1 MWKRGSLVVC
11 LTFSLQAYENEF
23 RVENSNF
30 TLSQASIPT
39 TTLDESDE
47 RYLYNYNRLRVYDTF
62 TYESFYTTAIV
73 DLVNYVGESYIA
85 SPEFGYIE
93 QLKADMP
100 FDTRSDF
107 HHYGSDQGLLYGK
120 IHRLYGGY
128 ADEKHQVAVGIQKIS
143 MGVGH
148 IWTPT
153 DLYNPKNSFA
163 LEPDEVFGVLALS
176 YSYAPSPLSTM
187 QTIVSLKED
196 KNLKYG
202 FRYKAFLDFA
212 DVGVS
217 LLYSDEIRMYGY
229 EIEGDLFDT
238 GAQWRSE
245 GGYYQSK
252 ILDESFY
259 QAILGFDYAFKNG
272 INWTVEGYYSSDTFT
287 YAQQLLY
294 FNNELAANLVQ
305 SNLYLGSTLAYDF
318 DLAWSGS
325 LLMIASLEKQPG
337 SFLAPSLTYTLDDHH
352 KVSVGGMLYYGEEG
366 SEFGAFGHTYYL
378 NWKWS
383 F

>member
-1 MWKRGSLVVC
+1 MWKRCSLIFL
-11 LTFSLQAYENEF
+11 LTLSLHAYENEF

-30 TLSQASIPT
+30 TLSQASLPAIF
-39 TTLDESDE
+39 SDSE
-47 RYLYNYNRLRVYDTF
+47 DRYLYNYDRLRVYDTF
-62 TYESFYTTAIV
+62 TYGSFYTTAIV
-73 DLVNYVGESYIA
+73 DLVNYAGESYIN
-85 SPEFGYIE
+85 SFEFDYIR
-93 QLKADMP
+93 QLKPDMP
-100 FDTRSDF
+100 FDTRSTF
-107 HHYGSDQGLLYGK
+107 QYYGSDHGVMYGK

-128 ADEKHQVAVGIQKIS
+128 ADEKHQVTVGIQKIS

-176 YSYAPSPLSTM
+176 YSYAPSALSTV
-187 QTIVSLKED
+187 QSIVSCRED
-196 KNLKYG
+196 KSLKYG

-217 LLYSDEIRMYGY
+217 FIYSDEIRMYGY
-229 EIEGDLFDT
+229 EIEGDFFDT

-252 ILDESFY
+252 ILDKAFY

-272 INWTVEGYYSSDTFT
+272 INLTVEGYYSSDTFT

-305 SNLYLGSTLAYDF
+305 SNVYLGTSLSYDF
-318 DLAWSGS
+318 DIAWSGS
-325 LLMIASLEKQPG
+325 LMMIASLEDQLG
-337 SFLAPSLTYTLDDHH
+337 SFVAPTVTYTMNDHH
-352 KVSVGGMLYYGEEG
+352 KVSVGSMLYYGERG